1 MLKPLSLNIMQ
12 LDGSEKTAKDK
23 FEEFIT
29 RVKNYGANVIVTDAD
44 VEEHALQFYDIL
56 R

>member
-29 RVKNYGANVIVTDAD
+29 RVKNCGANVIVTDAD